1 MINPKQKTFGRCTFD
16 LRMKGYINQNK
27 SQTIDQQEVRMYFK
41 NSILISITVTRFHSY
56 LQEHVQSRFCPLL
69 LDQSLA

>member
-27 SQTIDQQEVRMYFK
+27 SQTIDQREV
-41 NSILISITVTRFHSY
+41 
-56 LQEHVQSRFCPLL
+56 
-69 LDQSLA
+69 